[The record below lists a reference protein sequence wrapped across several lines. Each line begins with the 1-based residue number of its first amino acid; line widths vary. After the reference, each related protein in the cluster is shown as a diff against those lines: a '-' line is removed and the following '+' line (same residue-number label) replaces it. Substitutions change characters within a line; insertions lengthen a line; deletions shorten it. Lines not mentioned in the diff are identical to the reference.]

1 MGLWIIL
8 FLIFVLLLIIISKS
22 KEKEHKRSI
31 NTSIQ
36 KKAQKISLDEKL
48 ELEKKD
54 YLSRIAGC
62 LKQVEQ
68 RKTQELLSVINQLR
82 QEKDK
87 DDSED

>member
-1 MGLWIIL
+1 M
-8 FLIFVLLLIIISKS
+8 IFVLLLIIISKS
-22 KEKEHKRSI
+22 KEKKHKRSI

-68 RKTQELLSVINQLR
+68 RKTQELLSVMNQLR

-87 DDSED
+87 DDFED